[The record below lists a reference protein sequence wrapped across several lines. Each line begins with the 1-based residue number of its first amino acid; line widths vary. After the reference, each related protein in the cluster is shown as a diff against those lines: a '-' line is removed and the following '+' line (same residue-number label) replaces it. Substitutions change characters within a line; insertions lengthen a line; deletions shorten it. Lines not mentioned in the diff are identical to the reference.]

1 MTMLLFSE
9 TSLSR
14 SGSVS
19 PPGSPDT
26 PPREEKFCPSPT
38 KTDQKPF
45 RGFDITSLI
54 RKDDD
59 KDGCDSVNLLIAFCF
74 NTNSRF
80 ILDLPSRRESRLCQ
94 LIRLM
99 GGALG

>member
-1 MTMLLFSE
+1 MTLLIFSE
-9 TSLSR
+9 TESLGR

-26 PPREEKFCPSPT
+26 PPREEKFSPSPT
-38 KTDQKPF
+38 KIPEQKPF

-59 KDGCDSVNLLIAFCF
+59 KDGYVTIGYCLSLFV
-74 NTNSRF
+74 S
-80 ILDLPSRRESRLCQ
+80 ILTLVSS
-94 LIRLM
+94 
-99 GGALG
+99 

>member
-1 MTMLLFSE
+1 M
-9 TSLSR
+9 SR

-38 KTDQKPF
+38 KIPEQKPF

-54 RKDDD
+54 RKDDE
-59 KDGCDSVNLLIAFCF
+59 KDG
-74 NTNSRF
+74 
-80 ILDLPSRRESRLCQ
+80 
-94 LIRLM
+94 
-99 GGALG
+99 

>member
-9 TSLSR
+9 ESLSR

-38 KTDQKPF
+38 KIPEQKPF

-59 KDGCDSVNLLIAFCF
+59 KDGYVSVNV
-74 NTNSRF
+74 
-80 ILDLPSRRESRLCQ
+80 LPSVSI
-94 LIRLM
+94 LILVLFQVYQVGEKVARVR
-99 GGALG
+99 

>member
-9 TSLSR
+9 ESLSR

-38 KTDQKPF
+38 KTEQKPF

-59 KDGCDSVNLLIAFCF
+59 KDGCVSVNLLP
-74 NTNSRF
+74 SVS
-80 ILDLPSRRESRLCQ
+80 ILILALFQVCQ
-94 LIRLM
+94 A
-99 GGALG
+99 GEKVACDS

>member
-9 TSLSR
+9 ESLSR

-38 KTDQKPF
+38 KTEQKPF

-59 KDGCDSVNLLIAFCF
+59 KDGCVSVNLYC
-74 NTNSRF
+74 
-80 ILDLPSRRESRLCQ
+80 ILFQ
-94 LIRLM
+94 
-99 GGALG
+99 

>member
-1 MTMLLFSE
+1 MHFPVCLLLIVTSHDHVAISE
-9 TSLSR
+9 ESLSR

-38 KTDQKPF
+38 KTEQKPF

-59 KDGCDSVNLLIAFCF
+59 KDGCVSVNLYC
-74 NTNSRF
+74 
-80 ILDLPSRRESRLCQ
+80 ILFQ
-94 LIRLM
+94 
-99 GGALG
+99 